1 MAPQA
6 RCDPTA
12 RDKNIKENMVKF
24 RIKWLAGA
32 AALVVLASASAA
44 FAQGGTGGGTGIDLV
59 PGGGGG
65 TAAAGADLQIT
76 GSASTGSPTPGSAYF
91 YTFQIKNSGPDAATD
106 VVFTDPVPA
115 GTNPNYATSQ
125 GSVLPCALV
134 GLNATGGTNF
144 QCNVG
149 TIFKGGQANV
159 VVNVTAPQ
167 TAAAIVNTAT
177 VTSATPDPKL
187 DNNAVTVSVAV
198 KAPTGGVCKGGVCD
212 TVPAPVGVPCAIL
225 TSVTAPVGYYS
236 VWAAIW
242 NTFTLQSCST
252 GNESLTI
259 QVTET
264 NVATGSVDYN
274 AVVALALTPSQNFG
288 MVLDNDFAP
297 FNITY
302 AIAYTVRDS
311 SGTVLS
317 TASATATTPAPR

>member
-1 MAPQA
+1 M
-6 RCDPTA
+6 
-12 RDKNIKENMVKF
+12 
-24 RIKWLAGA
+24 
-32 AALVVLASASAA
+32 AALALFASASVAL
-44 FAQGGTGGGTGIDLV
+44 AQGGAGGGGTGIDPV

-65 TAAAGADLQIT
+65 TIAPAAADLQIT
-76 GSASTGSPTPGSAYF
+76 RSASTGSPAPGSAYS

-134 GLNATGGTNF
+134 GSDASGGTNF
-144 QCNVG
+144 QCNIG
-149 TIFKGGQANV
+149 TIAKGGQANV
-159 VVNVTAPQ
+159 VVSVTAPQ
-167 TAAAIVNTAT
+167 VAAAIVNTAT
-177 VTSATPDPKL
+177 VTSATPDPKSA
-187 DNNAVTVSVAV
+187 NNTVTVSVAV

-212 TVPAPVGVPCAIL
+212 TVPVPVGAPCAVI
-225 TSVTAPVGYYS
+225 TSVSAPVGYYS
-236 VWAAIW
+236 IYAAVW

-252 GNESLTI
+252 GNESLYL

-274 AVVALALTPSQNFG
+274 TVLGIALFPSQNFG

-297 FNITY
+297 FNTTY
-302 AIAYTVRDS
+302 SIAYTLRDS

-317 TASATATTPAPR
+317 TAMAMATTPAPR